1 MSVEDVENEASREE
15 ELEEELEEAGEEISK
30 DERRRSVALWFGVLG
45 SPIAWV
51 GHLGVNYSLEEWF
64 ACSESAHEEG
74 KILGVGVKTITLVF
88 NSAMLALAALA
99 GLVAYTCWK
108 KLQAAGDGDTGAD
121 QAGEGQEA
129 RAGGDE
135 EEGRQERARWMA
147 FAGIVEAALF
157 VGIILLGYL
166 PALTLDVC
174 ETSP

>member
-1 MSVEDVENEASREE
+1 MSVEDVESEASH
-15 ELEEELEEAGEEISK
+15 EEELEEAAEEISK

-45 SPIAWV
+45 SPLAWV

-74 KILGVGVKTITLVF
+74 KVLGVGVKTITLVF

-108 KLQAAGDGDTGAD
+108 KLKAQGEGDGGD
-121 QAGEGQEA
+121 
-129 RAGGDE
+129 GGDTL
-135 EEGRQERARWMA
+135 ERARWMA

-157 VGIILLGYL
+157 AGIILLGYL